1 MNQGVGLTTR
11 QRALLLALN
20 DPSVVDE
27 FTLYFQP
34 LLACDRQLLPGVEA
48 LIRWRHPQFGW
59 VSPAE
64 FIPLAEQQG
73 VIKPITTWV
82 IQTAVET
89 LSRWAAQGIEL
100 CISVNVSAVD
110 VEQGYLLELL
120 LSELERSQ
128 LRVDQI
134 SLEVTET
141 MAFRSESRAIHA
153 VQALRGA
160 GFSVALDDFGSGH
173 AGLRQLGTLPV
184 NRLKIDRSWVQ
195 SAHRQ
200 AHWKQLLQGVVSMAH
215 ELGLDVVAEGVD
227 NAQTCLVLEECGCD
241 YLQGYYFAS
250 PLSEQRL
257 LRWLQHQAILMTA
270 GRNYPGDRYRDPKDL
285 DAELPG

>member
-1 MNQGVGLTTR
+1 MNQGVALTTR

-20 DPSVVDE
+20 NPAVVNE

-34 LLACDRQLLPGVEA
+34 LLACDRQVLPGVEA
-48 LIRWRHPQFGW
+48 LIRWRHPKFGW

-82 IQTAVET
+82 IQTAITT
-89 LSRWAAQGIEL
+89 LSRWTAQGIEL

-120 LSELERSQ
+120 LSELGRCQ

-134 SLEVTET
+134 ALEVTET
-141 MAFRSESRAIHA
+141 MPFRSELSAIHA

-184 NRLKIDRSWVQ
+184 SRLKIDRSWVQ
-195 SAHRQ
+195 SAHSQ
-200 AHWKQLLQGVVSMAH
+200 AHWQRLLRGVVSMAH

-250 PLSEQRL
+250 PLSEQGL
-257 LRWLQHQAILMTA
+257 LSWLQHQAILMTA
-270 GRNYPGDRYRDPKDL
+270 GSRYQADRDSDFAAL
-285 DAELPG
+285 DVELPG